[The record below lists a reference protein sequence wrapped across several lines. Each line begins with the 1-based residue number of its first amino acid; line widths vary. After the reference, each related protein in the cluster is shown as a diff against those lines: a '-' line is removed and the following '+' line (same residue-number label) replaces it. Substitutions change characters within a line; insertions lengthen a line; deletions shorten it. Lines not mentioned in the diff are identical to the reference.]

1 MKKIIFLLTFT
12 LLSFSCS
19 KDDDN
24 SSSSNINGDT
34 TNGNMNYEFTI
45 TINGQVHKVKGNSK
59 DGIPFSPGQNDCWA
73 QFVSGFGAMV
83 VLDIHDVTQSNYIS
97 GQNMKITIRLPNP
110 LLGTNQATLSF
121 TGNYFDTLATS
132 LGAFIYT
139 GFNSY
144 SSTLV
149 TVNGAS
155 SNTNIPII
163 ITDLGTPRTT
173 KTPYDFLSP
182 YNYGQT
188 IKGNYSGTIYL
199 QRCSNLGSSG
209 GGCYYDIPVKLS
221 IDFKA
226 LRLN

>member
-1 MKKIIFLLTFT
+1 MKKIILLLTLT

-24 SSSSNINGDT
+24 SSNSIINGDT

-45 TINGQVHKVKGNSK
+45 TINGTVHKVKGNSK
-59 DGIPFSPGQNDCWA
+59 DGIPFSTFGQNDCWA
-73 QFVSGFGAMV
+73 QFASGLGAMI
-83 VLDIHDVTQSNYIS
+83 VLDIYDVTKSNYIS
-97 GQNMKITIRLPNP
+97 GQNMRVQIILPNP

-121 TGNYFDTLATS
+121 TGNYFETLATS
-132 LGAFIYT
+132 LGSNYL
-139 GFNSY
+139 GFMSV

-155 SNTNIPII
+155 SNNKIPII
-163 ITDLGTPRTT
+163 ITDLGTPTT
-173 KTPYDFLSP
+173 PKTPYDFLSP
-182 YNYGQT
+182 YNFGQT

-199 QRCSNLGSSG
+199 SRFVSG
-209 GGCYYDIPVKLS
+209 KGTYYDIPVKLS

-226 LRLN
+226 IRMN

>member
-1 MKKIIFLLTFT
+1 MKKLINIIIVLTFG
-12 LLSFSCS
+12 LFFSCS
-19 KDDDN
+19 SDNDAISDTISNNNGKD
-24 SSSSNINGDT
+24 
-34 TNGNMNYEFTI
+34 YEFTI
-45 TINGQVHKVKGNSK
+45 TINGQVHKVKGNSR
-59 DGIPFSPGQNDCWA
+59 DGIPFSLYNNACWS

-83 VLDIHDVTQSNYIS
+83 ELDIHDVTKSNYIS

-132 LGAFIYT
+132 LGSNYL
-139 GFNSY
+139 GFMSI
-144 SSTLV
+144 SSSLV

-163 ITDLGTPRTT
+163 ITDLGTPTTT

-182 YNYGQT
+182 YNFGQT

-199 QRCSNLGSSG
+199 SRIVAGKG
-209 GGCYYDIPVKLS
+209 IFYDIPVQLS
-221 IDFKA
+221 INFKA
-226 LRLN
+226 LRMN